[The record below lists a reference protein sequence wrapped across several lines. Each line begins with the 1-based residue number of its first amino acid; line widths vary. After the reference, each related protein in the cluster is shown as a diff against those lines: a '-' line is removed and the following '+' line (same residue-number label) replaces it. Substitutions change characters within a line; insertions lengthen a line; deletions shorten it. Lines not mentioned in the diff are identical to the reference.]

1 MLIFT
6 QNRVIFLVDT
16 LNARGTTE
24 ENVENATHSF
34 TSIIISKNIM

>member
-16 LNARGTTE
+16 LNARETTE

-34 TSIIISKNIM
+34 TPIVISKNIM